1 MIALVRVELTRLR
14 WRRAVLALL
23 ALGVVVPVIIFV
35 GTVVGSQQ
43 QSLAELRQDYGQIV
57 DDQVTDCQQHP
68 GRYGVARDED
78 VAAACTQR
86 ASASF
91 GNQPLGLREQRER
104 GSGPAIIALLAM
116 LMLVVGTTFAGHDWN
131 TGSIS
136 NQLLFEPR
144 RQRVWAAKLLAVAL
158 VAGVLAAAVLFAHWT
173 GLSAVSSARD
183 LEQAPHAVEA
193 AYKQAVL
200 GTALVT
206 GAAVLGFALTTL
218 LRSTVATLGVLFASA
233 FLGIVTVAIG
243 FGGSERFMP
252 WSNFMAFVVGRYTY
266 YVNDSACFAV
276 DCNPA
281 RHVDRT
287 DSVVYF
293 LVILAA
299 VAAASL
305 ATFRSRD
312 LP

>member
-1 MIALVRVELTRLR
+1 VIALVRVELTRLR
-14 WRRAVLALL
+14 WRRAVLALA
-23 ALGVVVPVIIFV
+23 ALGVLVPVVIFV
-35 GTVVGSQQ
+35 GTVVSTHQK
-43 QSLAELRQDYGQIV
+43 SLAELRQEYGQTI
-57 DDQVTDCQQHP
+57 DSEISACQRHP
-68 GRYGVARDED
+68 RRYGVDPDGDLAN
-78 VAAACTQR
+78 ACRERTQ
-86 ASASF
+86 ANF
-91 GNQPLGLREQRER
+91 GNQPLNLRDQRES
-104 GSGPAIIALLAM
+104 GSGPAVIALLAM
-116 LMLVVGTTFAGHDWN
+116 LMLLVGTTFAGHDWN

-144 RQRVWAAKLLAVAL
+144 RQRVWLAKLLAVAL
-158 VAGVLAAAVLFAHWT
+158 VAGVLGAAVLFAHWA

-183 LEQAPHAVEA
+183 LDQAPHAVGA

-218 LRSTVATLGVLFASA
+218 LRSTVATLGVLFASG

-252 WSNFMAFVVGRYTY
+252 CSNFLAFVVGRYTY
-266 YVNDSACFAV
+266 YVNDSSCFSG
-276 DCNPA
+276 DCSPS
-281 RHVDRT
+281 RHIDRA

-299 VAAASL
+299 VTAASL
-305 ATFRSRD
+305 STFRSRD

>member
-14 WRRAVLALL
+14 WRRAVLALM
-23 ALGVVVPVIIFV
+23 ALGVVVPVLIFV
-35 GTVVGSQQ
+35 GTVLSTQQ
-43 QSLAELRQDYGQIV
+43 QSLSELRQEYGQII
-57 DDQVTDCQQHP
+57 DDQISDCQRHP
-68 GRYGVARDED
+68 RRYGVDPEGD
-78 VAAACTQR
+78 VATVCAER
-86 ASASF
+86 AQASY
-91 GNQPLGLREQRER
+91 GNQPLNLRNQRES
-104 GSGPAIIALLAM
+104 GSGPAVIALLSM

-144 RQRVWAAKLLAVAL
+144 RQRVWLAKLIGVAL

-173 GLSAVSSARD
+173 GMSAVSSARD

-218 LRSTVATLGVLFASA
+218 LRSTVATLGVLFASG

-252 WSNFMAFVVGRYTY
+252 WSNFLAFVVGRYTY
-266 YVNDSACFAV
+266 YVDDASCFTGE
-276 DCNPA
+276 CSPE
-281 RHVDRT
+281 RYVDRA

-293 LVILAA
+293 LVILVA